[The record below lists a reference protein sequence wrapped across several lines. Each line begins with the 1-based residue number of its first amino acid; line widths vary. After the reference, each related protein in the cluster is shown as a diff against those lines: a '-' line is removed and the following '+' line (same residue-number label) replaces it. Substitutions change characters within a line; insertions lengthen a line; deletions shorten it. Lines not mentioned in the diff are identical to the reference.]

1 MKVTPGP
8 GMTSKGG
15 CIEDQKTQLYLEKGK
30 IYKGRELGLGSLYR
44 GYGPVAQSGRAS
56 AF

>member
-1 MKVTPGP
+1 MVASGP
-8 GMTSKGG
+8 HVTSKGG
-15 CIEDQKTQLYLEKGK
+15 CIDSQKAQQPEKRK
-30 IYKGRELGLGSLYR
+30 IYKGRQIGLGSLYH

>member
-1 MKVTPGP
+1 MAPGP
-8 GMTSKGG
+8 GTTSKGG
-15 CIEDQKTQLYLEKGK
+15 CIEDQKTRLYLEKGK
-30 IYKGRELGLGSLYR
+30 IYKGRELGLGKLCC